1 MEDYSLK
8 PKIQIPDITKIDD
21 MRKEALNEYALELS
35 KSVIENINNT
45 INRSIIKIGYWE
57 GLDAVKNIPTMY
69 PYDAQEFSIKKKFI
83 FKNKLYDH
91 EYDLEVTGKNKDFED
106 MIKHITEDEQFI
118 IRELLNFYIIGATE
132 YSLKN
137 GKLVPHEEH
146 IKDYYPVQYHIY
158 SGFLHMIH
166 EYLDKGYK
174 IEINDEKKLDRL
186 GIGDGVNVID
196 IKIK

>member
-21 MRKEALNEYALELS
+21 MRKEALNGYALELS
-35 KSVIENINNT
+35 KSVIENINNS

-106 MIKHITEDEQFI
+106 MIKSIPEDKQFT

-137 GKLVPHEEH
+137 GKLINHEEH
-146 IKDYYPVQYHIY
+146 IKDYYPVQYYIY

>member
-57 GLDAVKNIPTMY
+57 GLDAVKNIPDTY
-69 PYDAQEFSIKKKFI
+69 LYDAQEFSIKKKFI

-106 MIKHITEDEQFI
+106 MIKSIPEDKQFI
-118 IRELLNFYIIGATE
+118 IREILNFYIIGATE

-137 GKLVPHEEH
+137 GKLISHEEH
-146 IKDYYPVQYHIY
+146 IKDYYPVQYYIY

>member
-35 KSVIENINNT
+35 KSVIENINDT

-106 MIKHITEDEQFI
+106 MIKSIPEDKQFT

-137 GKLVPHEEH
+137 GKLINHEEH
-146 IKDYYPVQYHIY
+146 IKDYYPVQYYIY

-174 IEINDEKKLDRL
+174 IEINDEKKLGRL